1 MNSAEKNIKGG
12 CRLPCLKIYTARSTS
27 ARLRIDPTL
36 QDSISEDLTPYFK
49 HNRGQSN
56 SVENSFMEQDISV
69 LCERIMKEQNILK
82 QKIIQQ
88 EKIIKSMCRRR
99 PLVYRVN
106 YDNIPQKQ
114 ENKEVTFK
122 PDMWPQSAKAH
133 KRLIF
138 PIEVFPRK
146 VPTRQC

>member
-1 MNSAEKNIKGG
+1 MKDTETNIKGA

-27 ARLRIDPTL
+27 ARLHIDPNL
-36 QDSISEDLTPYFK
+36 QDSITEDATPYFK

-56 SVENSFMEQDISV
+56 SIENSFMEHDISI
-69 LCERIMKEQNILK
+69 LCNRIIKEQNILK

-88 EKIIKSMCRRR
+88 EKIIKSICRQR
-99 PLVYRVN
+99 PLVYRID
-106 YDNIPQKQ
+106 YGNIPQQK
-114 ENKEVTFK
+114 ENKEITFK

-133 KRLIF
+133 KRFIF
-138 PIEVFPRK
+138 PRDVFTRK